1 MILIIWV
8 VIAMVVLLSA
18 LLIYMEHEWGLVLGG
33 STAAILIV
41 SYFATELLVR
51 SPLVILLPQGLSSHF
66 DIMATTA
73 GALLMLVLMAI
84 TYFAGRRNISG
95 KKR

>member
-51 SPLVILLPQGLSSHF
+51 SPLVI
-66 DIMATTA
+66 
-73 GALLMLVLMAI
+73 
-84 TYFAGRRNISG
+84 RRD
-95 KKR
+95 